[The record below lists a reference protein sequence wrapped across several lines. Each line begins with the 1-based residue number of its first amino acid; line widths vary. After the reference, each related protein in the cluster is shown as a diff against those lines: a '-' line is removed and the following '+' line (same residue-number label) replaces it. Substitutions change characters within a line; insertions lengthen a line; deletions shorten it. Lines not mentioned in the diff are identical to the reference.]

1 MHPLYLF
8 CLWSL
13 CILPLFLLHF
23 LIIFYFC
30 IIYMV
35 TGVAV
40 LRTFLFFLFVEV
52 ESQIYFLVCV
62 HVALITIMD
71 TTVYVNTCDI

>member
-1 MHPLYLF
+1 
-8 CLWSL
+8 
-13 CILPLFLLHF
+13 
-23 LIIFYFC
+23 
-30 IIYMV
+30 MV